1 LKSIAAAHGVEVEF
15 EFTIATKVLINDQ
28 EAVERV
34 ERIVNQTVGDG
45 RYFTMDAPMAGG
57 EDMASIIDELGGA
70 FVFLG
75 ACKTDNFLDAA
86 INHSNKAEFD
96 DSVIPDGAAVLA
108 ALAFSALND
117 AVGQ

>member
-1 LKSIAAAHGVEVEF
+1 
-15 EFTIATKVLINDQ
+15 
-28 EAVERV
+28 
-34 ERIVNQTVGDG
+34 
-45 RYFTMDAPMAGG
+45 MDAPMAGG

-75 ACKTDNFLDAA
+75 ACKSDNFLDAA

-96 DSVIPDGAAVLA
+96 DSVLPDGAAVLA
-108 ALAFSALND
+108 ALAFSALSD